1 MKISQN
7 PQKTNIYTKNNLS
20 VVGNN
25 AVKSDKSLQVNSFLW
40 GNNQLSSQLS
50 LNFKNSISFSAQKSN
65 FTNTKLINKF
75 NNTIAEIDQNI
86 TDVNFDN
93 LKIEKKLEN
102 GKTKLILPE
111 KYKKFEDNLNTII
124 EIIPEFAETIGRKQF
139 VNPTYPQYS
148 HKNTL
153 DIHILDVLQRFIKND
168 DYKNLSEKDKYLGKI
183 AILTHDVKKD
193 EGVNDKN
200 HPFKS
205 AIVAQKIG
213 NRLNL
218 SAKDRKKIRELVEN
232 HHWSQNISEKKES
245 IEDVALKFK
254 QNGTWNI
261 AKIFAKVDL
270 KSVSDEIYEKLKD
283 TLGNYTEEIQK
294 LLNEKPSP

>member
-1 MKISQN
+1 MRINQKS
-7 PQKTNIYTKNNLS
+7 QKTNIYAKNNFS

-65 FTNTKLINKF
+65 FPDTALINKF
-75 NNTIAEIDQNI
+75 NNTIAEIEQNI
-86 TDVNFDN
+86 TGVDFDN

-102 GKTKLILPE
+102 GKTKAILPE

-124 EIIPEFAETIGRKQF
+124 EVIPEFAETIGRKQF
-139 VNPTYPQYS
+139 KNPTYPQYS
-148 HKNTL
+148 HKSTL
-153 DIHILDVLQRFIKND
+153 DIHILKVLQKFVNDD
-168 DYKNLSEKDKYLGKI
+168 DYKKLSENDKYLGKI
-183 AILTHDVKKD
+183 AILAHDVKKD
-193 EGVNDKN
+193 EGINDRN

-205 AIVAQKIG
+205 AIVGHTVGAK
-213 NRLNL
+213 LNL
-218 SAKDRKKIRELVEN
+218 SVNEKKKIGEIIEN

-245 IEDVALKFK
+245 ITDVAFKFK

-270 KSVSDEIYEKLKD
+270 KSVSDEIYERLKD

>member
-1 MKISQN
+1 MKINQN
-7 PQKTNIYTKNNLS
+7 SQKTNIHAKNNFS

-25 AVKSDKSLQVNSFLW
+25 AVKSDKGLQANAFLW
-40 GNNQLSSQLS
+40 GNNQLSSKLS
-50 LNFKNSISFSAQKSN
+50 LNFRNGISFSAQKSN
-65 FTNTKLINKF
+65 FTDTKLINKF

-93 LKIEKKLEN
+93 LKIEKKSEN
-102 GKTKLILPE
+102 GKIKAILPE

-124 EIIPEFAETIGRKQF
+124 EVIPELAETIGRKQF

-153 DIHILDVLQRFIKND
+153 DIHILDVLQRFTKD
-168 DYKNLSEKDKYLGKI
+168 EDYKNLNERDKYLGKI

-193 EGVNDKN
+193 AGINDKN

-205 AIVAQKIG
+205 AIIAHATGIK
-213 NRLNL
+213 LNL
-218 SAKDRKKIRELVEN
+218 PAKETEKIKEIVEN

-245 IEDVALKFK
+245 ITDVTFKFK
-254 QNGTWNI
+254 QNGTWHI

-270 KSVSDEIYEKLKD
+270 KSVSDEIYERLKD

-294 LLNEKPSP
+294 LLN